1 MQTEPIESKVGIT
14 EKANWFKRL
23 ISHRETTLV
32 LMIAAMFIFIPF
44 FKPMFASQQNIIS
57 TLMSVAIKGIVGI
70 SITII
75 LISGALD
82 LSVGALIALV
92 CAVFGKIY
100 LATSNVW
107 LGLLAGL
114 ICGLVGGAINGLL
127 VTRCKLSP
135 FIATLATM
143 GIYRG
148 ITFVL
153 TKGTPI
159 KLTVIPQGYRDFGS
173 GKLFGVVPYVVVI
186 FIILTILAHF
196 LSKKSKAL
204 RLNVYTG
211 SNEKAA
217 RFSGIKTQKVIFL
230 TYVAVGIFCWI
241 AAQLSVGR
249 FMTASPNYGVGWE
262 TELIAA
268 CVIGGATMTGGE
280 GSVIGTALGLILLG
294 FVNSAIVIFGVSVYW
309 QDLISNVILLLA
321 VLLDVIVESRKHKK
335 A

>member
-1 MQTEPIESKVGIT
+1 MQTER
-14 EKANWFKRL
+14 EKNTARGASALNWLKRL
-23 ISHRETTLV
+23 ISHREMTLV
-32 LMIAAMFIFIPF
+32 LMILVMFIVIPF
-44 FKPMFASQQNIIS
+44 FKPMFSTQQNVIS

-70 SITII
+70 VITIVMV
-75 LISGALD
+75 SGILD

-92 CAVFGKIY
+92 CAMFGKVY
-100 LATSNVW
+100 LSTMNVW
-107 LGLLAGL
+107 LGMLAAL
-114 ICGLVGGAINGLL
+114 ICGVAGGMFNGLL

-148 ITFVL
+148 LTYVL

-159 KLTVIPQGYRDFGS
+159 KLTTIPQAYRDFGS
-173 GKLFGVVPYVVVI
+173 GRLFGVIPYVVVI
-186 FIILTILAHF
+186 FVVLTIVAHF
-196 LSKKSKAL
+196 LMKKSKMM

-211 SNEKAA
+211 SNERAA
-217 RFSGIKTQKVIFL
+217 RFSGIKTKKVIFM
-230 TYVAVGIFCWI
+230 TYMAVGVFCWL
-241 AAQLSVGR
+241 AAQLSVAR
-249 FMTASPNYGVGWE
+249 FMTASPTYGNGWE

-309 QDLISNVILLLA
+309 QDLISNMILLLA
-321 VLLDVIVESRKHKK
+321 VLLDVVVETRKRR
-335 A
+335 AL

>member
-1 MQTEPIESKVGIT
+1 MQQTAQIEKRS
-14 EKANWFKRL
+14 NWFKRL
-23 ISHRETTLV
+23 IAHREMTLV
-32 LMIAAMFIFIPF
+32 LMIAAMFLIIPF
-44 FKPMFASQQNIIS
+44 FKPVFASQQNVVS
-57 TLMSVAIKGIVGI
+57 TLLSVSIKGIVGI
-70 SITII
+70 GITII
-75 LISGALD
+75 LVSGALD

-92 CAVFGKIY
+92 CAVFGKVY
-100 LATSNVW
+100 LATNNVW
-107 LGLLAGL
+107 IGMLGAL
-114 ICGLVGGAINGLL
+114 ICGVCGGMVNGLL

-159 KLTVIPQGYRDFGS
+159 KLTVIPQAYKTFGS
-173 GKLFGVVPYVVVI
+173 AKLFNVLPWSVIIFVV
-186 FIILTILAHF
+186 LTIIAHF
-196 LSKKSKAL
+196 LMQKSKLL

-217 RFSGIKTQKVIFL
+217 RFSGIKTQKVIFI
-230 TYVAVGIFCWI
+230 TYAVIGVFCWI
-241 AAQLSVGR
+241 AAQLSIGR
-249 FMTASPNYGVGWE
+249 FMTASPNYGSGWE

-280 GSVIGTALGLILLG
+280 GSIIGTALGLILLG

-309 QDLISNVILLLA
+309 QDLISNCILLLA
-321 VLLDVIVESRKHKK
+321 VLLDVIVESRKRQK